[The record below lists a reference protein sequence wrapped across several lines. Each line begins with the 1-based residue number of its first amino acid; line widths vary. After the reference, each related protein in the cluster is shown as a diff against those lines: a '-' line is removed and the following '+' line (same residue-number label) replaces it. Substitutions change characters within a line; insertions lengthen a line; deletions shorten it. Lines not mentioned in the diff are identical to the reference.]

1 MLVLT
6 SIFLIW
12 DPFPLTTLQLSWMVL
27 GERLGQG
34 YFLYQDIIDN
44 TGPLSAGFFTIVDF
58 IIGRSPLAYELIG
71 RIFILFQIIYW
82 NTILIKYRVFDENT
96 YLPAM
101 IMAAL
106 FHFSFD
112 MLSLNP
118 ALLGS
123 TFLILALGQLFSQT
137 VLQKETSESTLL
149 IGIYG
154 GLAAGFHPSYIF
166 FLPYM
171 ILTGIAISGFSFRQL
186 MLSLVGYT
194 LPILLIAVFY
204 YWNDGLQEAIDIWP
218 LIFKSSRVLFQSYWS
233 WLIIGAFPILLSLVG
248 YFFGAVL
255 KGSTINQQKQRQ
267 LVILWLIFAAA
278 EFLLIKNQAGY
289 QLIIFVPGFSYL
301 ITQFFLH
308 IRRGIIPNLAFYLL
322 IVGLPAFAWWYWQSN
337 VDNPS
342 YFVSEQV
349 DTSLEGE
356 EIMILGPD
364 ISGYKHAKLGGPFLN
379 FELSK
384 LYLDQ
389 DRDIPEKAK
398 LYQMLQHQQPKII
411 LDQEGLFQSIL
422 NDFPEL
428 SRHYSQPTKGTF
440 TLIN

>member
-6 SIFLIW
+6 VIFLIW

-118 ALLGS
+118 AMLGS

-166 FLPYM
+166 SY
-171 ILTGIAISGFSFRQL
+171 
-186 MLSLVGYT
+186 
-194 LPILLIAVFY
+194 PI
-204 YWNDGLQEAIDIWP
+204 
-218 LIFKSSRVLFQSYWS
+218 
-233 WLIIGAFPILLSLVG
+233 
-248 YFFGAVL
+248 
-255 KGSTINQQKQRQ
+255 
-267 LVILWLIFAAA
+267 
-278 EFLLIKNQAGY
+278 
-289 QLIIFVPGFSYL
+289 
-301 ITQFFLH
+301 
-308 IRRGIIPNLAFYLL
+308 
-322 IVGLPAFAWWYWQSN
+322 
-337 VDNPS
+337 
-342 YFVSEQV
+342 
-349 DTSLEGE
+349 
-356 EIMILGPD
+356 
-364 ISGYKHAKLGGPFLN
+364 
-379 FELSK
+379 
-384 LYLDQ
+384 
-389 DRDIPEKAK
+389 
-398 LYQMLQHQQPKII
+398 
-411 LDQEGLFQSIL
+411 
-422 NDFPEL
+422 
-428 SRHYSQPTKGTF
+428 
-440 TLIN
+440 